1 MAPPGL
7 SRALYAAL
15 MQTVR
20 TIGRSGEPLRVRIPV
35 RDGRVQ
41 WLSDGAPQ
49 SEFVRD
55 PPTAALEALFP
66 YASSALFPS
75 GEVTAS
81 ALKGAIRD
89 LFRQPVSDPA
99 DADARVNQGF
109 AALRALHEQ
118 IAMARTSSVAT
129 SEPFDDVRV
138 TVEATSSYRGTA
150 TPPGETAPLFFFQ
163 YRVRICNEGASAVR
177 LLGRQWT
184 IYNDDG
190 STHASVRASSAMD
203 RRDIRRDLRASH
215 LAHISA
221 ASPLPQVPR
230 GSSGVV
236 GRTPVLKPSEAFEYS
251 SGTTLTQAMTTSAGP
266 RGVRLTD

>member
-20 TIGRSGEPLRVRIPV
+20 TIGRSGEPLRVRTPV

-41 WLSDGAPQ
+41 WLADGAPQ
-49 SEFVRD
+49 SEFVRE

-66 YASSALFPS
+66 YLCAQVDAGLAGPS

-163 YRVRICNEGASAVR
+163 CRVRICNEGASAVR

-190 STHASVRASSAMD
+190 STHASVRASSAMS
-203 RRDIRRDLRASH
+203 RRDILRDTRASRRGAS
-215 LAHISA
+215 LAHLGCISDHA
-221 ASPLPQVPR
+221 PGAEGFVR
-230 GSSGVV
+230 G
-236 GRTPVLKPSEAFEYS
+236 GRPY
-251 SGTTLTQAMTTSAGP
+251 AGAQTV
-266 RGVRLTD
+266 RGVRVLIGDDAHAGDEL